1 MNPSNVVFFSVKD
14 VNAKLRKIVSVA
26 QEYLEKREPLLILVP
41 DKAALEFVDELL
53 WRMPEEG
60 FLPHPTT
67 LIQIDTEGRETTAL
81 FNLKPLPYLE
91 KPYVHTIFEL
101 EDYTSTEKLQLSKQR
116 YAAYRDA
123 HYAISL

>member
-1 MNPSNVVFFSVKD
+1 MNNVIFFTVKETA
-14 VNAKLRKIVSVA
+14 AKLRKIA
-26 QEYLEKREPLLILVP
+26 EIAKEYLEKKELLLILVP
-41 DKAALEFVDELL
+41 DQAALEFVDALL
-53 WRMPEEG
+53 WRLPEEG

-67 LIQIDTEGRETTAL
+67 LLQIDTQAREAAAI

-116 YAAYRDA
+116 YASYRDA
-123 HYAISL
+123 HYTIIC